1 VLHKTKEEY
10 CAILRFTAQSRTLT
24 NTNTPVIDCKDVNEL
39 GKTLEGL
46 NLRKGKR
53 FKSEIKP

>member
-1 VLHKTKEEY
+1 VLHKTEEEY
-10 CAILRFTAQSRTLT
+10 CAVLRFTAQSRTLT
-24 NTNTPVIDCKDVNEL
+24 NTNTPVTDCKDVNKL

-53 FKSEIKP
+53 FESKIKP